1 VDRSEPAGG
10 ARRGPNAG
18 TARTA
23 NPGDEDARDRAGG
36 DASAADTP
44 ATARHQDV
52 PAAGA
57 QHADRPGRLPLA
69 DRPALRHVALLVAY
83 LALGV
88 VVTWPRSAYLVQG
101 RLPATRDTEQYV
113 WGFWWVAHQVTA
125 LGNPFFTRY
134 MAAPVGIQLGFH
146 TLMPLPGL
154 LLTPVTLAFGP
165 SASLSLLTI
174 VTPGLLCYAMYRA
187 ARLWLNAEIGA
198 IVAGAFFGLSTIVA
212 FQDWYHINIALGQ
225 LFLAVTLEVI
235 IRLRRRPCVR
245 YGVVLGLV
253 IGASFLVNQESTVM
267 AVLLAAGG
275 LVFWFIRRPTA
286 GRLLPLVLGAV
297 VAAVVASPQL
307 IAMAQQAAAG
317 PSTATPA
324 LSIRTYRQFGAGITA
339 LFAPSP
345 RVATFG
351 LHGLATVY
359 SYRQPDEGLPTFG
372 LVLSLLAV
380 AGLAAAWRRRTAWML
395 AVAWLGGAVL
405 ALGPTLVIGS
415 RTYVPL
421 AGTWDGTRV
430 SLLMPYTWLV
440 HVPGL
445 SALREADRL
454 ALLGLVGAAMLAG
467 SAVEW
472 LRRRAKPLIAV
483 VVVLGALE
491 VGWSGN
497 PGIGVM
503 ATALPALDR
512 PIAADHSDSIVLDV
526 PFGLRGGIGL
536 YGSAISRQALV
547 LATADGHPRAVSY
560 TSWIPARTKDR
571 IARNPFYASLV
582 AAQDGTPVS
591 AARLAAAR
599 REVRRTD
606 IGWVLVWSKPGQA
619 VSYLKNV
626 GFVFD
631 YRADGVSV
639 YRPGWK

>member
-1 VDRSEPAGG
+1 MDRSDPANGTG
-10 ARRGPNAG
+10 RGPNPG

-23 NPGDEDARDRAGG
+23 GTATPGDEPARDRAGA
-36 DASAADTP
+36 DANPPVDAGAAR
-44 ATARHQDV
+44 ARH
-52 PAAGA
+52 
-57 QHADRPGRLPLA
+57 ADHPSRFPLA
-69 DRPALRHVALLVAY
+69 DRPVARHVAVLVAF
-83 LALGV
+83 LILGM
-88 VVTWPRSAYLVQG
+88 VVTWPRPAYLVQG
-101 RLPATRDTEQYV
+101 KLPATRDTEQYV
-113 WGFWWVAHQVTA
+113 WGFWWVAHQVVH

-174 VTPGLLCYAMYRA
+174 ITPGLLCYAMYRA
-187 ARLWLNAEIGA
+187 ARLWLDAEIGA
-198 IVAGAFFGLSTIVA
+198 IVAGAFFGLSTVVA

-225 LFLAVTLEVI
+225 LFLAMTLELV

-245 YGVVLGLV
+245 YGVLLGVVL
-253 IGASFLVNQESTVM
+253 GASFLVNQESTVY
-267 AVLLAAGG
+267 ALLLAAGG

-286 GRLLPLVLGAV
+286 GRALPLVLAAV
-297 VAAVVASPQL
+297 IAVVVASPQL
-307 IAMAQQAAAG
+307 IAMEQVEASG
-317 PSTATPA
+317 GSSATSA
-324 LSIRTYRQFGAGITA
+324 MLIGTYDKFGAGA
-339 LFAPSP
+339 GGLFAPSP

-351 LHGLATVY
+351 LHGLATIF
-359 SYRQPDEGLPTFG
+359 SYRQPDEGVPTFG

-380 AGLAAAWRRRTAWML
+380 AGLVAAWRRRSAWML
-395 AVAWLGGAVL
+395 ALVWLGGAVL
-405 ALGPTLVIGS
+405 ALGPTLIIGG
-415 RTYVPL
+415 RVHVPL
-421 AGTWDGTRV
+421 PVTWDGTRM

-472 LRRRAKPLIAV
+472 MRRHAKPAIAL

-491 VGWSGN
+491 VGWSGL

-512 PIAADHSDSIVLDV
+512 PIAADHSGSIVLDV

-536 YGSAISRQALV
+536 YGSGISRQALV
-547 LATADGHPRAVSY
+547 LATADGHPRSVSY
-560 TSWIPARTKDR
+560 TSWIPAHTRNG
-571 IARNPFYASLV
+571 IAGNPFYAALDL
-582 AAQDGTPVS
+582 AQDGKPVP

-599 REVRRTD
+599 AEVRRMD
-606 IGWVLVWSKPGQA
+606 IGWVLVWSNPGQA
-619 VSYLKNV
+619 VPYLKSV
-626 GFVFD
+626 GFTFD
-631 YRADGVSV
+631 YRANGVSV
-639 YRPGWK
+639 YRPSWR

>member
-1 VDRSEPAGG
+1 MDRSEPADG
-10 ARRGPNAG
+10 AGRGPNPG
-18 TARTA
+18 SARTA
-23 NPGDEDARDRAGG
+23 NPADPPAWDHPARD
-36 DASAADTP
+36 
-44 ATARHQDV
+44 Q
-52 PAAGA
+52 AAGDPA
-57 QHADRPGRLPLA
+57 VTAPPTGPRRADRPGRLPLA
-69 DRPALRHVALLVAY
+69 DRPVVRQVALLAAF

-88 VVTWPRSAYLVQG
+88 VVTWPRPAYLVEG
-101 RLPATRDTEQYV
+101 KLPDTRDTEQYV
-113 WGFWWVAHQVTA
+113 WGFWWVAHQVVH

-187 ARLWLNAEIGA
+187 ARLWLNAETGA
-198 IVAGAFFGLSTIVA
+198 IAAGAFFGLSTIVA

-245 YGVVLGLV
+245 YGVILGLV
-253 IGASFLVNQESTVM
+253 VGASFLVNQESTVM
-267 AVLLAAGG
+267 AVMLAAGG
-275 LVFWFIRRPTA
+275 LVFWLIRRPTA

-351 LHGLATVY
+351 LHGLATLY
-359 SYRQPDEGLPTFG
+359 SYRQPDEGIPTFG
-372 LVLSLLAV
+372 LVLSVLAA
-380 AGLAAAWRRRTAWML
+380 AGLAAAWRRRSAWML
-395 AVAWLGGAVL
+395 ALLWLGGAAL
-405 ALGPTLVIGS
+405 ALGPTLMIGG
-415 RTYVPL
+415 RTFVPL
-421 AGTWDGTRV
+421 PVTWDGTKV

-472 LRRRAKPLIAV
+472 LRRHAKPVIAL

-491 VGWSGN
+491 AGWSGN
-497 PGIGVM
+497 SGIGVM
-503 ATALPALDR
+503 TTALPALDR
-512 PIAADHSDSIVLDV
+512 PIAADRSDSIVLDV

-560 TSWIPARTKDR
+560 TSWIPARTKDG
-571 IARNPFYASLV
+571 IAGNPFYASLV
-582 AAQDGTPVS
+582 AAQDGRPVP
-591 AARLAAAR
+591 AANLAAAR
-599 REVRRTD
+599 REVRRMD
-606 IGWVLVWSKPGQA
+606 IGWVLVWSKSGQA
-619 VSYLKNV
+619 VSYLKSV

-631 YRADGVSV
+631 YRADRVSV